1 MEKNVS
7 WGQAGKCSVAGRL
20 LRLSINMQDN
30 DDFVHGG
37 KGLAALSLG
46 LNIFLMVSK
55 YLLYLFTN
63 SSALLAETVHS
74 LTDVIGSLLVMGGI
88 YLSEK
93 KSDKFPWG
101 LYKVENIAAVFSAG
115 FIFLS
120 AYEIA
125 KMIYRPSTES
135 MQNLDIALIALF
147 FMTLPIIVFARYEAR
162 RAKALNSPSLIADA
176 DHWRIDIAPL
186 AVVAVGIAGARLSYP
201 FMDRIS
207 AFVVLLLVMK
217 AGYGILKDSMRSLLD
232 ASVDR
237 ETLNKIKDVIRI
249 FPQVK
254 EISSLHARNSGRF
267 IFVTIDLGLSL
278 KRLKD
283 AHEIANRIEMEI
295 KDRIPFVERVLIH
308 YEPERKDFQRYAVGL
323 AKREG
328 EVSDH
333 FGSAPCIALWDKRIS
348 DGMVLSQEIMENPF
362 LNSEK
367 GKGIRLAEFLV
378 EKEIDILYT
387 REDFEGK
394 GPEYVFSDA
403 DVEVRRIDLKTL
415 KEMIVLK

>member
-1 MEKNVS
+1 
-7 WGQAGKCSVAGRL
+7 
-20 LRLSINMQDN
+20 MQGN
-30 DDFVHGG
+30 DDFAYSG

-46 LNIFLMVSK
+46 LNIFLTASK
-55 YLLYLFTN
+55 YLLYFFTN

-74 LTDVIGSLLVMGGI
+74 LTDVIGSLLVIGGI

-93 KSDKFPWG
+93 KSEKFPWG

-125 KMIYRPSTES
+125 KMIYHPSPEG
-135 MQNLDIALIALF
+135 MRNLDITLLALF
-147 FMTLPIIVFARYEAR
+147 LMTLPIIVFARYEAR
-162 RAKALNSPSLIADA
+162 KAKVLNSPSLIADA
-176 DHWRIDIAPL
+176 YHWRMDIAPL
-186 AVVAVGIAGARLSYP
+186 AVVAVGITGARLSYP

-207 AFVVLLLVMK
+207 AFVVLLLVIK

-237 ETLNKIKDVIRI
+237 ETLDKIEDVIRT

-254 EISSLHARNSGRF
+254 EIRSLHARNSGRF

-283 AHEIANRIEMEI
+283 AHEIANSIEMEI
-295 KDRIPFVERVLIH
+295 KDRVPFVERVLIH
-308 YEPERKDFQRYAVGL
+308 YQPERKDYRRYAVGL
-323 AKREG
+323 ANREG
-328 EVSDH
+328 EISEH
-333 FGSAPCIALWDKRIS
+333 FGGAPFIALWDKGVS
-348 DGMVLSQEIMENPF
+348 DGMILHQEILENLF
-362 LNSEK
+362 LAIEK

-378 EKEIDILYT
+378 EKGIDVLYT
-387 REDFEGK
+387 KEDFEGK
-394 GPEYVFSDA
+394 GPGYVFSDA

-415 KEMIVLK
+415 NDMIDLQ

>member
-1 MEKNVS
+1 MYNGRREN
-7 WGQAGKCSVAGRL
+7 KCSVVGRL
-20 LRLSINMQDN
+20 LSVNISMQGKN
-30 DDFVHGG
+30 DFVHGG
-37 KGLAALSLG
+37 KGLAALSLW
-46 LNIFLMVSK
+46 LNIFLTASK

-63 SSALLAETVHS
+63 SSAILAETVHS
-74 LTDVIGSLLVMGGI
+74 LTDVIGSLMVIGGI

-93 KSDKFPWG
+93 KSEKFPWG

-125 KMIYRPSTES
+125 KMIYHPSTEG
-135 MQNLDIALIALF
+135 MRNLDVTLMALF
-147 FMTLPIIVFARYEAR
+147 LMALPIIFFARYEAR
-162 RAKALNSPSLIADA
+162 RAKELNSPSLIADA
-176 DHWRIDIAPL
+176 ENWRMDIAPL
-186 AVVAVGIAGARLSYP
+186 AVVAVGITGARLSYP

-207 AFVVLLLVMK
+207 AFVVLLLVIK

-232 ASVDR
+232 ASVDS
-237 ETLNKIKDVIRI
+237 ETLNKIKDVIRM

-283 AHEIANRIEMEI
+283 AHEIANSIEMEI
-295 KDRIPFVERVLIH
+295 KDRISFVERVLIH
-308 YEPERKDFQRYAVGL
+308 YEPEKKDYQRYAVGL
-323 AKREG
+323 AQSEG

-333 FGSAPCIALWDKRIS
+333 FGSAPFIALWDKRVS
-348 DGMVLSQEIMENPF
+348 DGMVLSQEILENPF
-362 LNSEK
+362 LDIEK

-378 EKEIDILYT
+378 GKGIDTLYT

-394 GPEYVFSDA
+394 GPGYVFSDA

>member
-1 MEKNVS
+1 VQ
-7 WGQAGKCSVAGRL
+7 G
-20 LRLSINMQDN
+20 N

-37 KGLAALSLG
+37 KRLAALSLW
-46 LNIFLMVSK
+46 LNIFLTTSK
-55 YLLYLFTN
+55 YLLYIFTN

-74 LTDVIGSLLVMGGI
+74 FTDVIGGLMVIGGI

-93 KSDKFPWG
+93 KSEKFPWG

-125 KMIYRPSTES
+125 KMIYHPSIGG
-135 MQNLDIALIALF
+135 MQNLDVTLIALCL
-147 FMTLPIIVFARYEAR
+147 MTLPIIVFARYEAS

-176 DHWRIDIAPL
+176 GHWRMDIAPL
-186 AVVAVGIAGARLSYP
+186 VVVAIGIAGARLSYP

-207 AFVVLLLVMK
+207 AFAVLLLVIK

-237 ETLNKIKDVIRI
+237 ETLDKIKDTIKM

-283 AHEIANRIEMEI
+283 AHEIANSIEVAI

-308 YEPERKDFQRYAVGL
+308 YGPERKDYQRYAVGL
-323 AKREG
+323 EKREG
-328 EVSDH
+328 ELSDH
-333 FGSAPCIALWDKRIS
+333 FGSAPYIALLNKRIS
-348 DGMVLSQEIMENPF
+348 DGMVLSQEILENPF
-362 LNSEK
+362 LNIEK

-378 EKEIDILYT
+378 EKGIDILYT
-387 REDFEGK
+387 KEDFEGK
-394 GPEYVFSDA
+394 GPGYVFSNA
-403 DVEVRRIDLKTL
+403 DVEVRKIYLKTL

>member
-1 MEKNVS
+1 
-7 WGQAGKCSVAGRL
+7 
-20 LRLSINMQDN
+20 MQDN

-37 KGLAALSLG
+37 KGLAALSVG
-46 LNIFLMVSK
+46 LNIFLTASK

-74 LTDVIGSLLVMGGI
+74 LTDVIGSLMVMGGI

-93 KSDKFPWG
+93 KSEKFPWG

-125 KMIYRPSTES
+125 KMIYHPSTAG
-135 MQNLDIALIALF
+135 MRNLDITLIALF
-147 FMTLPIIVFARYEAR
+147 LMTLPIIVFARYEAR
-162 RAKALNSPSLIADA
+162 KAKVLNSPSLIADA
-176 DHWRIDIAPL
+176 YHWRMDIAPL
-186 AVVAVGIAGARLSYP
+186 AVVAVGITGARLSYP

-207 AFVVLLLVMK
+207 AFVVLLLVIK

-232 ASVDR
+232 ASVDG
-237 ETLNKIKDVIRI
+237 ETLDNIKDVIKI

-254 EISSLHARNSGRF
+254 EINSIHARNSGRF
-267 IFVTIDLGLSL
+267 MFVTIDLGLSL

-283 AHEIANRIEMEI
+283 AHEIADSIKMEI
-295 KDRIPFVERVLIH
+295 NARIPFVERVLIH
-308 YEPERKDFQRYAVGL
+308 YEPERKDYQRYAAGL
-323 AKREG
+323 ANREG
-328 EVSDH
+328 EISEH
-333 FGSAPCIALWDKRIS
+333 FGGAPFIALWDKRVS
-348 DGMVLSQEIMENPF
+348 DGVILHQEILENLF
-362 LNSEK
+362 LDIEK

-378 EKEIDILYT
+378 EKGLDILYT

-394 GPEYVFSDA
+394 GPGYVFSDA

-415 KEMIVLK
+415 NDMIDLK